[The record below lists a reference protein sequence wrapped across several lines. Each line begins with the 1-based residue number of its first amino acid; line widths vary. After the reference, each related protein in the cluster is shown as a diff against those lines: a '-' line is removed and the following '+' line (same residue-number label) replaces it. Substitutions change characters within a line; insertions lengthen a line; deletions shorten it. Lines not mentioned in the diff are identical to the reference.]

1 MPQLHLYVPET
12 VADRLRKRAQAQGVS
27 VSRMLAEVVL
37 REVGS
42 GWPPDFFAHVV
53 GGWKG
58 KPLARGPQGKLE
70 VREAL

>member
-12 VADRLRKRAQAQGVS
+12 VADRLRKRAQAQGLS
-27 VSRMLAEVVL
+27 VSRLLAEVVL

-53 GGWKG
+53 GGWRG
-58 KPLARGPQGKLE
+58 KQLARGPQGKLE

>member
-1 MPQLHLYVPET
+1 
-12 VADRLRKRAQAQGVS
+12 VS
-27 VSRMLAEVVL
+27 VSRLLAEVVL

-58 KPLARGPQGKLE
+58 KRLARGPQGKLE
-70 VREAL
+70 VRETL